1 MRFRLPAPQFDLPR
15 MGDFRLTESW
25 RFTTMQHSDFR
36 MTEGGIAGQ
45 MVRFAVPLFI
55 GNLFQQLYNT
65 ADALIVGRML
75 GNDALAAV
83 SATGNL
89 NFLIISFFMGIAAG
103 SSVLISRYYGA
114 EDREKLSAAI
124 HTNLLFSLAAGVLM
138 TLIGVTLTPT
148 LLRWMDT
155 PEDVMELSVTYTRI
169 FFAGSLGLV
178 LYNGLRG
185 VMQAV
190 GDSRHPLYYLVFSSA
205 LNVVLDIAFI
215 GLFHTGVG
223 GAALA
228 TILAQFLS
236 GLLCLRRLL
245 TTDAEYRV
253 SMRELRF
260 DPKMFRLI
268 LLYGLPSGV
277 QNSVIGLANVVVQAN
292 INIFGTM
299 AVAGCGAYGKLEGFA
314 FLPVTSFTIALTT
327 FVGQN
332 LGAARLDRA
341 KRGAAFGVV
350 ACLIASELT
359 GLLLY
364 LAAPAL
370 VGLFTVE
377 PEAIAFGVGKSR
389 ICALFFFLLAASH
402 SLAAVLR
409 GAGKATIPMISML
422 SFWCV
427 VRVGFLRVAVPIW
440 HSIDVVNWVY
450 PLTWFLSTV
459 FLCVYTL
466 KADWVHSFERERV

>member
-1 MRFRLPAPQFDLPR
+1 MH
-15 MGDFRLTESW
+15 
-25 RFTTMQHSDFR
+25 HSELR
-36 MTEGGIAGQ
+36 MTEGSIPRQ
-45 MVRFAVPLFI
+45 MISFAIPLFI

-89 NFLIISFFMGIAAG
+89 NFLLISFFMGVAAG
-103 SSVLISRYYGA
+103 ASVLISRYYGA
-114 EDREKLSAAI
+114 DDPEKLHDAI
-124 HTNLLFSLAAGVLM
+124 HTNLAFSFAAGLIM
-138 TLIGVTLTPT
+138 TAIGVTCTPL

-155 PEDVMELSVTYTRI
+155 PEDVMALAVTYTRI

-178 LYNGLRG
+178 LYNSLRG

-190 GDSRHPLYYLVFSSA
+190 GDGTHPLYYLIFSSL
-205 LNVVLDIAFI
+205 LNVVLDVAFI

-228 TILAQFLS
+228 TILSQFVS
-236 GLLCLRRLL
+236 GLLCLRRLMR
-245 TTDAEYRV
+245 TEEDYRV
-253 SMRELRF
+253 RLRALCF
-260 DPKMFRLI
+260 EPKMLRLT
-268 LLYGLPSGV
+268 LRYGLPSGV
-277 QNSVIGLANVVVQAN
+277 QNSVIGFANVVVQAN
-292 INIFGTM
+292 INVFGTM
-299 AVAGCGAYGKLEGFA
+299 AVAGCGAYAKLEGFA
-314 FLPVTSFTIALTT
+314 FLPITSFTIALTT

-332 LGAARLDRA
+332 LGAGKHARA

-350 ACLIASELT
+350 ACLLAAELT

-364 LAAPAL
+364 QAAPAL
-370 VGLFTVE
+370 IGLFTAE

-389 ICALFFFLLAASH
+389 ICSLFFFLLAASH

-409 GAGKATIPMISML
+409 GAGKAVIPMISML
-422 SFWCV
+422 AFWCV
-427 VRVGFLRVAVPIW
+427 VRVAFLRIAVPIW

-450 PLTWFLSTV
+450 PLTWLLSTI
-459 FLCVYTL
+459 FLTLYTL
-466 KADWVHSFERERV
+466 RADWVHSFEKETI